1 MSTALFLLSIWC
13 YVLLSVFVPC
23 AWNAFLILSAYVCFD
38 IGVAG
43 VVRDLFIYLCGNTTV
58 LSFYC
63 CCCSSSTSCCCK
75 KKNRKQR
82 RRIWG
87 VVLFVDLMLWCWM
100 KKKDYMLAFWRE
112 YFLSVG
118 WWINKNNVWNSSRS
132 IIRGSA
138 VPFCFV
144 CFVC

>member
-58 LSFYC
+58 LSIVF
-63 CCCSSSTSCCCK
+63 
-75 KKNRKQR
+75 
-82 RRIWG
+82 
-87 VVLFVDLMLWCWM
+87 LFKESVQ
-100 KKKDYMLAFWRE
+100 A
-112 YFLSVG
+112 LSK
-118 WWINKNNVWNSSRS
+118 I
-132 IIRGSA
+132 A
-138 VPFCFV
+138 LH
-144 CFVC
+144 